1 MRIGQLASLAGATPD
16 TLRYYERLGLLPRPT
31 RTNGGYRLY
40 EPAALERIA
49 LIRKAHALG
58 LTLRE
63 VREVLEIASGG
74 RDPCAHVRA
83 LLERRL
89 GEIQAR
95 IADLRSLERTL
106 GKVLAEAQHSPP
118 NRTCV
123 CKIIESQEMRNA
135 EFGMRNRA
143 TQTHSTFR
151 TPHSAFKRKD
161 HT

>member
-1 MRIGQLASLAGATPD
+1 MRIGQLATLAGATPD

-40 EPAALERIA
+40 EHATLERIA

-89 GEIQAR
+89 GEIRAR

-106 GKVLAEAQHSPP
+106 GRVLSTAQRSPE
-118 NRTCV
+118 NRACV
-123 CKIIESQEMRNA
+123 CKIIESTALKSKEDA
-135 EFGMRNRA
+135 
-143 TQTHSTFR
+143 
-151 TPHSAFKRKD
+151 
-161 HT
+161 